1 MHDYSMKYRELY
13 TQCYEEISGYS
24 SASIQSS
31 LLNVLSKKTKAVGN
45 IIKKIP
51 AVKDTQ
57 VDETLIAAGEKLENI
72 GTEKVRKQMKQL
84 IERQSNFVGPFI
96 DNIDTINQL
105 NNNPVQLLVDKDNLY
120 IATIV

>member
-1 MHDYSMKYRELY
+1 MKYRELY